1 MRAWGLILR
10 KSSKEEFYKQN
21 QQVGFRFAEIAS

>member
-1 MRAWGLILR
+1 MKKDW
-10 KSSKEEFYKQN
+10 KEEFYEQN